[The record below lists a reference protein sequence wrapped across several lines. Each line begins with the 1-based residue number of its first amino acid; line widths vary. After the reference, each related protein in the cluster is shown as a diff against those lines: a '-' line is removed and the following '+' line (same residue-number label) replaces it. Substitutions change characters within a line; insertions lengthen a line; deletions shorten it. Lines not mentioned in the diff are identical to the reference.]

1 MLFYKIALVTAQLR
15 LAEHYSE
22 VIKVDGQQRDRV
34 SAYMWYLL
42 AENTGVPLL
51 DRIEKGKKDIA
62 RAMSTEQLAEAESRA
77 AEWLKSTKK
86 RSAFAGP
93 EHVHQKIRAAGD

>member
-1 MLFYKIALVTAQLR
+1 M
-15 LAEHYSE
+15 AEHYSE
-22 VIKVDGQQRDRV
+22 VIKVDGQQQDRV
-34 SAYMWYLL
+34 SAYMWYLQ

-62 RAMSTEQLAEAESRA
+62 LAMSTEQLAEAENRA
-77 AEWLKSTKK
+77 AEWLKNTKK